1 MSLGLPA
8 RAIDH
13 GLARPHHDGSDLYV
27 DDPDP
32 DLGDTVT
39 VSVRVP
45 SRASVDRVLLRT
57 QPDGEVEFTEAVA
70 DRREDA
76 TTWWRVSFRQHNPEM
91 SYRFALAGRGGLWW
105 LHQGG
110 LSAHEP
116 PDATDFRSTS
126 HAPPPDWA
134 SRRPVYQIFPDRFA
148 RAELDVP
155 WPDWAEPAAWDDPP
169 HRDHDA
175 AMTQLYGGN
184 LDGIRERLDH
194 LVELGI
200 GAIWLTPIFP
210 AASNHRYNAAT
221 FEAVDPVL
229 GGDAALARLVAAARD
244 HDIRVIGD
252 LTPNHSGDTHEWFR
266 RAQADPTAPEAR
278 FYTFLR
284 HPDEYVSWL
293 GEPTLPKFD
302 HRDPELR
309 RRLWD
314 GPDSVVARWLRG
326 DAGLAGW
333 RIDVANMTGR
343 LGDVD
348 LNREVARGIRRTLRT
363 ANPDAVLIGEHGY
376 DASDVL
382 HGDGWHGVMN
392 YAGFGRPAW
401 GWLRSPDPLVDPA
414 SGEELRLWPLP
425 LPIPRLTG
433 GVAAATMDAFRATV
447 PWRATLHNWNQ
458 LSSHDT
464 PRFRTIAGSRERQ
477 LVAAALLVTTP
488 GTPVV
493 FAGDE
498 IGQRGWAHEDARV
511 PFPWDRAR
519 WDRATYDGYRALLR
533 LRADHAA
540 LRRGGL
546 RWVHRGDDVLVF
558 LREDASERMLVAL
571 SRASHGPLRIPTGM
585 LGSTA
590 AEPCYGAEPLRADH
604 GVLELPGEGPA
615 ARIWHLEP

>member
-1 MSLGLPA
+1 VVGAVSSE
-8 RAIDH
+8 H
-13 GLARPHHDGSDLYV
+13 ELARPHHDGSPLHV
-27 DDPDP
+27 PEPDP

-39 VSVRVP
+39 VFVRAP
-45 SRASVDRVLLRT
+45 AAAGVDRVLLRT
-57 QPDGEVEFTEAVA
+57 QPDGEVEYRDAVV
-70 DRREDA
+70 DRRTAHE
-76 TTWWRVSFRQHNPEM
+76 TWWRASFRLHNPEM
-91 SYRFALAGRGGLWW
+91 SYRFAVTGPGGLRW

-110 LSAHEP
+110 YGAHEA
-116 PDATDFRSTS
+116 PDATDFRLTA
-126 HAPPPDWA
+126 HPAPPAWA
-134 SRRPVYQIFPDRFA
+134 AERPVYQIFPDRFA
-148 RAELDVP
+148 RAKLDIA

-194 LVELGI
+194 LVELGV

-221 FEAVDPVL
+221 FDAVDPVL
-229 GGDAALARLVAAARD
+229 GGEEALARLVAAAHERD
-244 HDIRVIGD
+244 LRVIGD

-278 FYTFLR
+278 FYAFLR
-284 HPDEYVSWL
+284 HPDEYVTWL

-314 GPDSVVARWLRG
+314 GPGSVVARWLRG
-326 DAGLAGW
+326 SGALDGW
-333 RIDVANMTGR
+333 RVDVANMTGR
-343 LGDVD
+343 LGDID
-348 LNREVARGIRRTLRT
+348 LNREVARGIRRTLQTVR
-363 ANPDAVLIGEHGY
+363 PDAVLIGEHGY
-376 DASDVL
+376 DASDAL

-401 GWLRSPDPLVDPA
+401 GWLRSPDPLVDPDR
-414 SGEELRLWPLP
+414 GEELRLWPLP
-425 LPIPRLTG
+425 LPIPRLPG
-433 GVAAATMDAFRATV
+433 PVAAATMDAFRATV
-447 PWRATLHNWNQ
+447 PWRATQHNWNQ

-477 LVAAALLVTTP
+477 LVAVALLVTTP

-498 IGQRGWAHEDARV
+498 IGQQGWAHEDARV
-511 PFPWDRAR
+511 PFPWDRRR
-519 WDRATYDGYRALLR
+519 WDTATYDGYRALLR
-533 LRADHAA
+533 LRGDLPA
-540 LRRGGL
+540 LCHGGL

-558 LREDASERMLVAL
+558 LREDPTERLLVAL
-571 SRASHGPLRIPTGM
+571 SRADHQPIHVPATL
-585 LGSTA
+585 LGANA
-590 AEPCYGAEPLRADH
+590 AEPIFGADPLRAVDGH
-604 GVLELPGEGPA
+604 LELPGDGPA
-615 ARIWHLEP
+615 ARIWRLQP

>member
-1 MSLGLPA
+1 MSPVRPRSVTG
-8 RAIDH
+8 H
-13 GLARPHHDGSDLYV
+13 ELARPHHDGSELYV
-27 DDPDP
+27 DDPAP

-39 VSVRVP
+39 VFVRVP
-45 SRASVDRVLLRT
+45 SVAPVDRVLLRT
-57 QPDGEVEFTEAVA
+57 QPDGEVEFSDAVV
-70 DRREDA
+70 DRRTADA
-76 TTWWRVSFRQHNPEM
+76 TWWRASFRQHNPEM
-91 SYRFALAGRGGLWW
+91 SYRFALTDRSGLRW

-110 LSAHEP
+110 LTAHEL
-116 PDATDFRSTS
+116 PDATDFRSTT
-126 HAPPPDWA
+126 HAPPPAWA

-148 RAELDVP
+148 RAEHDVP
-155 WPDWAEPAAWDDPP
+155 WPSWALPAAWDDPP
-169 HRDHDA
+169 RRDRGA

-194 LVELGI
+194 LVALGF

-210 AASNHRYNAAT
+210 AGSNHRYNAAT
-221 FEAVDPVL
+221 FDTVDPVL
-229 GGDAALARLVAAARD
+229 GGEEALARLVAAAGE

-266 RAQADPTAPEAR
+266 RAQADPAAPEAR
-278 FYTFLR
+278 FYSFLR
-284 HPDEYVSWL
+284 HPDEYATWL

-348 LNREVARGIRRTLRT
+348 LNREVARGIRRTLQT

-376 DASDVL
+376 DASDAL
-382 HGDGWHGVMN
+382 HGDGWHGVMS
-392 YAGFGRPAW
+392 YTGFGRPAW

-414 SGEELRLWPLP
+414 SGQELCLLPLP

-433 GVAAATMDAFRATV
+433 EVAAATMDAFRASV
-447 PWRATLHNWNQ
+447 PWTATLHNWNQ
-458 LSSHDT
+458 LGSHDT
-464 PRFRTIAGSRERQ
+464 PRFRTVAGSRERQ
-477 LVAAALLVTTP
+477 LVAVALMVTTP

-498 IGQRGWAHEDARV
+498 IGQQGWGPSEARA
-511 PFPWDRAR
+511 PFPWDRER
-519 WDRATYDGYRALLR
+519 WDQATYDGYRDLLR
-533 LRADHAA
+533 LRDEHPA
-540 LRRGGL
+540 LRRGGF
-546 RWVHRGDDVLVF
+546 RWAHRGEDVLVF
-558 LREDASERMLVAL
+558 LREDATERVLVAL
-571 SRASHGPLRIPTGM
+571 SRASHEPVRLPTEL
-585 LGSTA
+585 LGA
-590 AEPCYGAEPLRADH
+590 AAGEPCDGGEPLRADD
-604 GVLELPGEGPA
+604 GELELPGDGPA
-615 ARIWHLEP
+615 ARVWRLEA